1 MIKLK
6 NILTEKL
13 TFEQY
18 NSYRDDL
25 IKAANELAN
34 HCEMIANGLEK
45 NNQSKE
51 SIRTEM
57 RKAEKYREM
66 AKWTKRNF

>member
-13 TFEQY
+13 TFHEY
-18 NSYRDDL
+18 ESYRNNL

-34 HCEMIANGLEK
+34 HCEIIAKGLEQ
-45 NNQSKE
+45 NNQGEYAFKK
-51 SIRTEM
+51 EM

-66 AKWTKRNF
+66 AKWTKKNF

>member
-13 TFEQY
+13 TFYEY
-18 NSYRDDL
+18 ESYRNDL

-34 HCEMIANGLEK
+34 HCEMIANGYQK
-45 NNQSKE
+45 NQGDYGFKK
-51 SIRTEM
+51 EM

-66 AKWTKRNF
+66 AKWTKNNF